1 MAAKKKWSELGKGS
15 RGLIVAAGV
24 VEAVRLVA
32 TLIDNRRR
40 PADRIKGSKRMWPAL
55 AFVNIAG
62 PIAYITVGRR
72 TATVRGARRS
82 GRESGGEAVS
92 RYSKWAQREHSAARR
107 IAITLLAGPVFL
119 GLLPFLVAGVG
130 PRLDRRLGLPSLRIG
145 RVNRVVGGLLTVLGF
160 SLGFWSVVAQLTR
173 GRGTP
178 LPVMPTQE
186 LLTEGPFR
194 YCRNPMTLGAI
205 LAYLGIAVAV
215 GTIAGTAFVFGLAG
229 SLLVY
234 LKRLEE
240 GELAERFG
248 EAYLAYRREVRFIIP
263 RLPERR
269 P

>member
-1 MAAKKKWSELGKGS
+1 M
-15 RGLIVAAGV
+15 
-24 VEAVRLVA
+24 
-32 TLIDNRRR
+32 
-40 PADRIKGSKRMWPAL
+40 
-55 AFVNIAG
+55 
-62 PIAYITVGRR
+62 
-72 TATVRGARRS
+72 
-82 GRESGGEAVS
+82 S
-92 RYSKWAQREHSAARR
+92 RYTKWAQREHSEATR

-130 PRLDRRLGLPSLRIG
+130 PRLDRRLGLPPLRIG
-145 RVNRVVGGLLTVLGF
+145 RVNRILGGLLTVLGF
-160 SLGFWSVVAQLTR
+160 SLGFWSVNVQLTR

-205 LAYLGIAVAV
+205 LAYLGMAVAV
-215 GTIAGTAFVFGLAG
+215 RTIAGTALVLSLAA

-248 EAYLAYRREVRFIIP
+248 EAYLAYKRETPFIIP
-263 RLPERR
+263 RLPGQR
-269 P
+269 